1 MKSLFIINSEL
12 SSLISTIEEN
22 GGEVSPDQELQLKIS
37 RDELQ
42 VKSLNYIH
50 YIKSLE
56 NDLEL
61 AKVYEE
67 QVKQFKNRKI
77 KLIDRLKES
86 LLVAVINFGDIET
99 EIFKITTR
107 KSETVDVVSDEEI
120 PMHFYNSKM
129 VRTLDKIKVKEALK
143 NGDVVPGC
151 LLKENK
157 NLAIK

>member
-107 KSETVDVVSDEEI
+107 KSETVDVVSAEEI

>member
-86 LLVAVINFGDIET
+86 LLVAVIDFGDIET

-120 PMHFYNSKM
+120 PMHFYNSKI